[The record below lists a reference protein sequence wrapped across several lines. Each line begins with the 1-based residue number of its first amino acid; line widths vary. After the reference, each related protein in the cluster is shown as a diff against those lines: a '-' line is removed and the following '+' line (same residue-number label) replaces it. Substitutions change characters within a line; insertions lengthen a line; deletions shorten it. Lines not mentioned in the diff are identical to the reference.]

1 MQAFYDSKPPYLE
14 AVGNGSYVYRFNIE
28 EVVPELTDENAGEEK
43 VSQWKCEEVTV
54 WKPVT
59 SDKVIEAVIRAKY
72 TESAELALVN
82 KFNAYQQ
89 GLDVEAGIVEEYTE
103 YLSFVANV
111 KRQVRKDLG
120 EETSE
125 TPKAT
130 KDLGEET
137 SETPKATALT
147 PRIAD
152 IAKLLTLTV
161 NTMSLT
167 DSDALAVK
175 SVYPDWG
182 TLIGKTVKKDEKMQY
197 DGKLWKV
204 LQEHTVQEQW
214 KPGTGTESLY
224 TEIVESA
231 AGTIDDPIPY
241 DNNMELEQGKYY
253 SQDGE
258 VYLCVRDTG
267 IPVYNPLKD
276 LVGIYVELVD

>member
-43 VSQWKCEEVTV
+43 VSQWKCDEVTV
-54 WKPVT
+54 WIPVT

-72 TESAELALVN
+72 TASAELALVN

-89 GLDVEAGIVEEYTE
+89 GLDVEADIVNEYTE

-120 EETSE
+120 EETSA
-125 TPKAT
+125 TPQ
-130 KDLGEET
+130 
-137 SETPKATALT
+137 TASPQTASPT

-182 TLIGKTVKKDEKMQY
+182 TLIGKAVKKDEKMQC

-204 LQEHTVQEQW
+204 LQDHTVQEQW
-214 KPGTGTESLY
+214 RPGTGTESLY

-258 VYLCVRDTG
+258 VYLCTRDTE

-276 LVGIYVELVD
+276 LVGIYVELVE

>member
-43 VSQWKCEEVTV
+43 ASQWKCEEVTI

-72 TESAELALVN
+72 TASAELALVN

-120 EETSE
+120 EETSV
-125 TPKAT
+125 TPKT
-130 KDLGEET
+130 
-137 SETPKATALT
+137 ATALT

-231 AGTIDDPIPY
+231 AGTEDDPIPY

-258 VYLCVRDTG
+258 VYLCTRDTE

-276 LVGIYVELVD
+276 LVGIYVELVE

>member
-14 AVGNGSYVYRFNIE
+14 AVGNGSYVYRFNIK

-72 TESAELALVN
+72 TASAEIALVN
-82 KFNAYQQ
+82 KFNAYQR
-89 GLDVEAGIVEEYTE
+89 GLDVDASVVSEYTE
-103 YLSFVANV
+103 YLSFVAEV
-111 KRQVRKDLG
+111 KRTVRKDLG
-120 EETSE
+120 EERSAPE
-125 TPKAT
+125 TPA
-130 KDLGEET
+130 
-137 SETPKATALT
+137 ALA
-147 PRIAD
+147 PRQSD
-152 IAKLLTLTV
+152 IARLLALTV
-161 NTMSLT
+161 NTMSLS
-167 DSDALAVK
+167 DEDALSVK
-175 SVYPDWG
+175 SIYPEWAS
-182 TLIGKTVKKDEKMQY
+182 LVGKTVKKDEKMQY

-231 AGTIDDPIPY
+231 AGTEDDPIPY

>member
-1 MQAFYDSKPPYLE
+1 MIAFYDNKPPYLE

-72 TESAELALVN
+72 TASAEIALVN

-89 GLDVEAGIVEEYTE
+89 GLDVDASVVSEYTE
-103 YLSFVANV
+103 YLSFVAEV
-111 KRQVRKDLG
+111 KRTVRKDLG
-120 EETSE
+120 EETSAPRNPGS
-125 TPKAT
+125 TCAPA
-130 KDLGEET
+130 
-137 SETPKATALT
+137 ALA
-147 PRIAD
+147 PRQSD
-152 IAKLLTLTV
+152 IARLLALAV
-161 NTMSLT
+161 NTMSLS
-167 DSDALAVK
+167 DEDALSVK
-175 SVYPDWG
+175 SIYPEWAS
-182 TLIGKTVKKDEKMQY
+182 LVGKTVKKDEKVQC

-204 LQEHTVQEQW
+204 LQDHTVQEQW
-214 KPGTGTESLY
+214 RPGTGTESLY
-224 TEIVESA
+224 TEIDESA

-258 VYLCVRDTG
+258 VYLCTRDTE

-276 LVGIYVELVD
+276 LVGIYVELVE

>member
-1 MQAFYDSKPPYLE
+1 MVVFYDSKPPYLE

-28 EVVPELTDENAGEEK
+28 EVVPELTEENAGEEK
-43 VSQWKCEEVTV
+43 TSQWKCEEVTV
-54 WKPVT
+54 WIPVT
-59 SDKVIEAVIRAKY
+59 SDKVIEAVIRSKY
-72 TESAELALVN
+72 TASAELALVN
-82 KFNAYQQ
+82 KFNSYQQ
-89 GLDVEAGIVEEYTE
+89 GLDVEADIVNEYTE

-120 EETSE
+120 EQTTE
-125 TPKAT
+125 TPQA
-130 KDLGEET
+130 
-137 SETPKATALT
+137 AALT

-231 AGTIDDPIPY
+231 AGTEDDPIPY

-258 VYLCVRDTG
+258 AYLCVRDTG

-276 LVGIYVELVD
+276 LVGIYVELVE

>member
-72 TESAELALVN
+72 TASAEIALVN

-89 GLDVEAGIVEEYTE
+89 GLDVDASVVSEYTE
-103 YLSFVANV
+103 YLSFVAEV
-111 KRQVRKDLG
+111 KRTVRKDLG
-120 EETSE
+120 EERSAPE
-125 TPKAT
+125 T
-130 KDLGEET
+130 
-137 SETPKATALT
+137 LT
-147 PRIAD
+147 YRAPRQSD
-152 IAKLLTLTV
+152 IARLLALTV
-161 NTMSLT
+161 NTMSLS
-167 DSDALAVK
+167 DEDALSVK
-175 SVYPDWG
+175 SIYPEWAS
-182 TLIGKTVKKDEKMQY
+182 LVGKTVKKDEKMQC

-204 LQEHTVQEQW
+204 LQDHTVQEQW
-214 KPGTGTESLY
+214 RPGTGTESLY

-258 VYLCVRDTG
+258 VYQCVRDTG

-276 LVGIYVELVD
+276 LVGIYVELVQ

>member
-72 TESAELALVN
+72 TASAEIALVN

-89 GLDVEAGIVEEYTE
+89 GLDVDASVVSEYTE
-103 YLSFVANV
+103 YLSFVAEV
-111 KRQVRKDLG
+111 KRTVRKDLG
-120 EETSE
+120 EETSAPE
-125 TPKAT
+125 TLA
-130 KDLGEET
+130 
-137 SETPKATALT
+137 ALA
-147 PRIAD
+147 PRLAPRQSD
-152 IAKLLTLTV
+152 IARLLALTV
-161 NTMSLT
+161 NTMSLS
-167 DSDALAVK
+167 DEDALSVK
-175 SVYPDWG
+175 SIYPEWAS
-182 TLIGKTVKKDEKMQY
+182 LVGKTVKKDEKMQC

-204 LQEHTVQEQW
+204 LQDHTVQEQW
-214 KPGTGTESLY
+214 RPGTGTESLY

-258 VYLCVRDTG
+258 VYLCTRDTE

-276 LVGIYVELVD
+276 LVGIYVELVE

>member
-72 TESAELALVN
+72 TASAEIALVN

-89 GLDVEAGIVEEYTE
+89 GLDVDASVVSEYTE
-103 YLSFVANV
+103 HLSFVAEV
-111 KRQVRKDLG
+111 KRTVRKDLV
-120 EETSE
+120 EERSAPE
-125 TPKAT
+125 TPA
-130 KDLGEET
+130 
-137 SETPKATALT
+137 ALA
-147 PRIAD
+147 PRQSD
-152 IAKLLTLTV
+152 IARLLALTV
-161 NTMSLT
+161 NTMSLS
-167 DSDALAVK
+167 DEDALSVK
-175 SVYPDWG
+175 SIYPEWAS
-182 TLIGKTVKKDEKMQY
+182 LVGKTVKKDEKMQC

-204 LQEHTVQEQW
+204 LQDHTVQEQW
-214 KPGTGTESLY
+214 RPGTGTESLY

-258 VYLCVRDTG
+258 VYQCVRDTG

-276 LVGIYVELVD
+276 LVGIYVELVQ

>member
-1 MQAFYDSKPPYLE
+1 M
-14 AVGNGSYVYRFNIE
+14 
-28 EVVPELTDENAGEEK
+28 
-43 VSQWKCEEVTV
+43 
-54 WKPVT
+54 
-59 SDKVIEAVIRAKY
+59 
-72 TESAELALVN
+72 
-82 KFNAYQQ
+82 
-89 GLDVEAGIVEEYTE
+89 EAGIVEEYTE

-120 EETSE
+120 EETSV
-125 TPKAT
+125 TPKTA
-130 KDLGEET
+130 
-137 SETPKATALT
+137 AALT

-175 SVYPDWG
+175 SVYPEWG

-231 AGTIDDPIPY
+231 AGTEDDPIPY

-267 IPVYNPLKD
+267 IPVYNPLKE

>member
-72 TESAELALVN
+72 TASAEIALVN

-89 GLDVEAGIVEEYTE
+89 GLDVDASVVSEYTE
-103 YLSFVANV
+103 YLSFVAEV
-111 KRQVRKDLG
+111 KRTVRKDLG
-120 EETSE
+120 EERSAPE
-125 TPKAT
+125 NPA
-130 KDLGEET
+130 
-137 SETPKATALT
+137 ALA
-147 PRIAD
+147 PRQSD
-152 IAKLLTLTV
+152 IARLLALTV
-161 NTMSLT
+161 NTMSLS
-167 DSDALAVK
+167 DDDALSVK
-175 SVYPDWG
+175 SIYPEWAS
-182 TLIGKTVKKDEKMQY
+182 LVGKTVKKDEKMQC

-204 LQEHTVQEQW
+204 LQDHTVQEQW
-214 KPGTGTESLY
+214 RPGTGTESLY

-231 AGTIDDPIPY
+231 AGTEDDPIPY

-258 VYLCVRDTG
+258 VYLCTRDTE

-276 LVGIYVELVD
+276 LVGIYVELVQ

>member
-1 MQAFYDSKPPYLE
+1 MIAFYDNKPPYLE
-14 AVGNGSYVYRFNIE
+14 AVGNGSYIYRFNIE
-28 EVVPELTDENAGEEK
+28 EVVPELTEENAGEEK

-72 TESAELALVN
+72 TASDELALVN

-89 GLDVEAGIVEEYTE
+89 GLDVDADIVNEYTE

-120 EETSE
+120 EETSG
-125 TPKAT
+125 A
-130 KDLGEET
+130 
-137 SETPKATALT
+137 T
-147 PRIAD
+147 PRSAVKTPRMSD
-152 IAKLLTLTV
+152 MAKLLTLTV

-167 DSDALAVK
+167 DSEALEVK
-175 SVYPDWG
+175 SLYPEWV
-182 TLIGKTVKKDEKMQY
+182 TRIGKEVKKDDKLQC

-204 LQEHTVQEQW
+204 LQDHTAQEQW
-214 KPGTGTESLY
+214 RPGNGTESLY

-231 AGTIDDPIPY
+231 AGTLDDPIPY

-258 VYLCVRDTG
+258 VYLCNRDTG
-267 IPVYNPLKD
+267 VPVYNPLKD
-276 LVGIYVELVD
+276 LVGIYVELVQ

>member
-72 TESAELALVN
+72 TASAELALVN

-120 EETSE
+120 EETSV
-125 TPKAT
+125 TPK
-130 KDLGEET
+130 
-137 SETPKATALT
+137 TAALA
-147 PRIAD
+147 PRLAPRQSD
-152 IAKLLTLTV
+152 IARLLALTV
-161 NTMSLT
+161 NTMSLS
-167 DSDALAVK
+167 DEDALSVK
-175 SVYPDWG
+175 SIYPEWAS
-182 TLIGKTVKKDEKMQY
+182 LVGKTVKKDEKMQC

-204 LQEHTVQEQW
+204 LQDHTVQEQW

-231 AGTIDDPIPY
+231 AGTEDDPIPY

>member
-1 MQAFYDSKPPYLE
+1 MTTRAYYDSKPSATE
-14 AVGNGSYVYRFNIE
+14 AAGNGDYLYRWDIREE
-28 EVVPELTDENAGEEK
+28 EVWQDVMQEGEENPAA
-43 VSQWKCEEVTV
+43 VRTVLYSCREVTIHG
-54 WKPVT
+54 KPEYGKCV
-59 SDKVIEAVIRAKY
+59 EAVIRSDYSA
-72 TESAELALVN
+72 EAELALIN
-82 KFNAYQQ
+82 KFNSYQQ
-89 GLDVEAGIVEEYTE
+89 GVLTDAGVVSEYGE
-103 YLSFVANV
+103 YLAFVASV
-111 KRQVRKDLG
+111 KKMVRADLG
-120 EETSE
+120 IGQEASGT
-125 TPKAT
+125 
-130 KDLGEET
+130 
-137 SETPKATALT
+137 ATA
-147 PRIAD
+147 PRMSD

-175 SVYPDWG
+175 SVYPEWD

-231 AGTIDDPIPY
+231 AGTADDPIPY
-241 DNNMELEQGKYY
+241 DNNMALEQGKYY

-258 VYLCVRDTG
+258 VYLCTRDTG

-276 LVGIYVELVD
+276 LIGIYVEKQ

>member
-72 TESAELALVN
+72 TASAEIALVN

-89 GLDVEAGIVEEYTE
+89 GLDVDASVVSEYTE
-103 YLSFVANV
+103 YLSFVAEV
-111 KRQVRKDLG
+111 KRTVRKDLG
-120 EETSE
+120 KERSAPE
-125 TPKAT
+125 TPA
-130 KDLGEET
+130 
-137 SETPKATALT
+137 ALA
-147 PRIAD
+147 PRQSD
-152 IAKLLTLTV
+152 IARLLALTV
-161 NTMSLT
+161 NTMSLS
-167 DSDALAVK
+167 DEDALSVK
-175 SVYPDWG
+175 SIYPEWAS
-182 TLIGKTVKKDEKMQY
+182 LVGKTVKKDEKMQC

-204 LQEHTVQEQW
+204 LQDHTVQEQW
-214 KPGTGTESLY
+214 RPGTGTESLY

-241 DNNMELEQGKYY
+241 DNNMELEQDKYY

>member
-1 MQAFYDSKPPYLE
+1 MIAFYDNKPPYLE

-72 TESAELALVN
+72 TASAEIALVN

-89 GLDVEAGIVEEYTE
+89 GLDVDASVVSEYTE
-103 YLSFVANV
+103 YLSFVAEV
-111 KRQVRKDLG
+111 KRTVRKDLG
-120 EETSE
+120 EETSAPRNPGS
-125 TPKAT
+125 TCAPA
-130 KDLGEET
+130 
-137 SETPKATALT
+137 ALA
-147 PRIAD
+147 PRQSD
-152 IAKLLTLTV
+152 IARLLALTV
-161 NTMSLT
+161 NTMSLS
-167 DSDALAVK
+167 DEDALSVK
-175 SVYPDWG
+175 SIYPEWAS
-182 TLIGKTVKKDEKMQY
+182 LVGKTVKKDEKMQC

-204 LQEHTVQEQW
+204 MQDHTAQEQW
-214 KPGTGTESLY
+214 RPGTGTESLY

-258 VYLCVRDTG
+258 VYLCTRDTE

-276 LVGIYVELVD
+276 LVGIYVELVQ

>member
-43 VSQWKCEEVTV
+43 VSQWKCDEVTV
-54 WKPVT
+54 WIPVT

-72 TESAELALVN
+72 TASAELALVN
-82 KFNAYQQ
+82 KFNAHQQ
-89 GLDVEAGIVEEYTE
+89 GLDVEADIVNEYME

-120 EETSE
+120 EETSA
-125 TPKAT
+125 TPQ
-130 KDLGEET
+130 
-137 SETPKATALT
+137 TASPT

-182 TLIGKTVKKDEKMQY
+182 TLIGKAVKKDEKMQC

-204 LQEHTVQEQW
+204 LQAHTVQEQW
-214 KPGTGTESLY
+214 RPGTGTESLY

-231 AGTIDDPIPY
+231 AGTIEDPIPY
-241 DNNMELEQGKYY
+241 DNNMELEHGKYY

-258 VYLCVRDTG
+258 VYLCTRDTE

-276 LVGIYVELVD
+276 LVGIYVELVQ

>member
-1 MQAFYDSKPPYLE
+1 MKAFYDSKPPYLE

-54 WKPVT
+54 WIPVT

-125 TPKAT
+125 TPKA
-130 KDLGEET
+130 
-137 SETPKATALT
+137 TPKATALT

-231 AGTIDDPIPY
+231 AGTEDDPIPY

-258 VYLCVRDTG
+258 VYLCTRDTE

-276 LVGIYVELVD
+276 LVGIYVELVQ

>member
-43 VSQWKCEEVTV
+43 ASQWKCEEVTI

-59 SDKVIEAVIRAKY
+59 SEKVIEAVIRARY
-72 TESAELALVN
+72 TASAELALVN

-89 GLDVEAGIVEEYTE
+89 GLDVEAGVVEEYTE

-120 EETSE
+120 EETPV
-125 TPKAT
+125 TPQA
-130 KDLGEET
+130 
-137 SETPKATALT
+137 AALT

-152 IAKLLTLTV
+152 IAKLLAMTV

-182 TLIGKTVKKDEKMQY
+182 TLIGKAVKKDEKMQC

-204 LQEHTVQEQW
+204 LQDHTVQEQYR
-214 KPGTGTESLY
+214 PGTGTESLY

-231 AGTIDDPIPY
+231 AGTVDDPIPY

-253 SQDGE
+253 SQDGK
-258 VYLCVRDTG
+258 VYLCTRDTE

-276 LVGIYVELVD
+276 LVGIYVELVE

>member
-72 TESAELALVN
+72 TASAEIALVN

-89 GLDVEAGIVEEYTE
+89 GLDVDASVVSEYTE
-103 YLSFVANV
+103 YLSFVAEV
-111 KRQVRKDLG
+111 KRTVRKDLG
-120 EETSE
+120 KERSAPE
-125 TPKAT
+125 TPA
-130 KDLGEET
+130 
-137 SETPKATALT
+137 ALA
-147 PRIAD
+147 PRQSD
-152 IAKLLTLTV
+152 IARLLALTV
-161 NTMSLT
+161 NTMSLS
-167 DSDALAVK
+167 DEDALSVK
-175 SVYPDWG
+175 SIYPEWAS
-182 TLIGKTVKKDEKMQY
+182 LVGKTVKKDEKMQC

-204 LQEHTVQEQW
+204 LQDHTVQEQW
-214 KPGTGTESLY
+214 RPGTGTESLY

-258 VYLCVRDTG
+258 VYLCTRDTE

-276 LVGIYVELVD
+276 LVGIYVELVE